1 MDSHGKFL
9 DPIWMYQNKQLRI
22 PVLCAG
28 KTNIRGAIE
37 QIQKEKS
44 PKHFIIRV
52 GCNDLSN
59 ENPEDVAL
67 KLKINGI
74 GKTPKIHLTYL
85 PKFERCGDR
94 AWNQITSVTNRKLEN
109 IFEESLKLTKYLQKV
124 LKLHKGR
131 CTF

>member
-1 MDSHGKFL
+1 
-9 DPIWMYQNKQLRI
+9 MYKNKQLRI

-74 GKTPKIHLTYL
+74 GKTQKIHLTYFTQIRKMWRQSL
-85 PKFERCGDR
+85 EPNNFSDQQEARKYIWRIIKINKISSESPKTTQGTVY
-94 AWNQITSVTNRKLEN
+94 ILVTSEVTKC
-109 IFEESLKLTKYLQKV
+109 S
-124 LKLHKGR
+124 
-131 CTF
+131 C